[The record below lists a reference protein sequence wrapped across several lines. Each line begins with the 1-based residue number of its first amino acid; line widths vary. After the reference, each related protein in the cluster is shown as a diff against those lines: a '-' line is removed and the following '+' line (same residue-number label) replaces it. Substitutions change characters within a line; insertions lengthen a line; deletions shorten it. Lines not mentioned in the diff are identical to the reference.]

1 MFVFAK
7 NVRLRGPQH
16 AVAHMPPQI
25 TRTSRNL
32 SRRLAKPALN
42 NGRVQR
48 AALRALWAL
57 QTASTSQ
64 ILRWTRALKRY
75 RGERVGQ
82 NDARAARRVLD
93 RYAVRV
99 GRAKT
104 IGRPVLWR
112 IRPEYD

>member
-1 MFVFAK
+1 MSEQ
-7 NVRLRGPQH
+7 L
-16 AVAHMPPQI
+16 
-25 TRTSRNL
+25 TRSIRNL

-48 AALRALWAL
+48 AALRALWTL
-57 QTASTSQ
+57 RTASTSQ
-64 ILRWTRALKRY
+64 VIEWTSCGKRH
-75 RGERVGQ
+75 RGEHVGD
-82 NDARAARRVLD
+82 NDTRAARRVLE
-93 RYAVRV
+93 RYAVRI